1 MSTVLLHSHPIES
14 DSMKTT
20 QRLTAAGASL
30 ALLSAVVVPAQASP
44 AGDNLVISEAYTN
57 GGSASAVYTHK
68 FVELHNP
75 TNSPVSLDGWSLQ
88 YRSSGGSSAP
98 TGVVHL
104 SGTIPAK
111 GYYLVQGNSN
121 GSAGQALPAPDATTG
136 VAFSGTN
143 GTLVLSN
150 QSAALTGL
158 STGSVVSGQDDRV
171 VDLLGYGS
179 SNTFET
185 AAAQSPSANS
195 DPRSM
200 NRAAGGVD
208 TDDNSA
214 DFSLSGTVTPT
225 NSSMEPGEP
234 RDPGDPVDPY
244 PEDPAT
250 PTEVT
255 PIAQIQGTGDSTP
268 LAGQLVTTRG
278 VVTAVYSTGGY
289 NGYYLQTAGTGG
301 ETDDATPGA
310 SDGIFV
316 YSRDTVDDVA
326 LGDHVQVT
334 GTAGEYY
341 TLTQLTVAGGGV
353 EVLDQDATVEPT
365 ELEFPLSEAEKEAHE
380 GVLIAPVGDWTIT
393 DNYDVNSYG
402 SLGIVPG
409 DSPLLNPTTV
419 AEPGAAAQAVM
430 AANDEKLIVLDD
442 GAGTNF
448 MRSPGNQNALPYLDL
463 DDPVRVGSGVDFT
476 TPVILDFRYDAWS
489 FQPLAH
495 LTDENAEQVQPA
507 RFENTR
513 AGEEAPAEVGGTVS
527 VATFNVLN
535 YFTTL
540 GNQFDSCDAYED
552 REGNPIATNRCDP
565 RGAYD
570 EVNLERQ
577 QAKIVE
583 AINGL
588 DASVVGLEEI
598 ENSARF
604 GQDRDHSLATLVEA
618 LNADAGSEKWAY
630 AETPSVTPDLA
641 SQDVIRNAFIYQP
654 EVVETVGESVILD
667 DQVAFDNAREPL
679 AQVFQAVDGDEST
692 RFIAITNHFKSKG
705 SGSGAGNTDIGDGQ
719 GASNADRVA
728 QAEALV
734 AFAAELQAGTGVEKV
749 LLIGDFNSYEKED
762 PIRVMEDAGYVSQA
776 PKTGDHTYAFDG
788 SVGSLDGIL
797 TNAAAE
803 ATVTGAAVW
812 DINADESVALE
823 YSRFNYVNE
832 MLYAADQ
839 WRSSDHDPVLVGL
852 DLETAGGG
860 DNPNKGAGNN
870 NGKGSQGKSG
880 HNPNKGP
887 GNNNGKGDQGKGGN
901 DKGSGNL
908 DRF

>member
-1 MSTVLLHSHPIES
+1 
-14 DSMKTT
+14 
-20 QRLTAAGASL
+20 
-30 ALLSAVVVPAQASP
+30 
-44 AGDNLVISEAYTN
+44 YTN
-57 GGSASAVYTHK
+57 GGSANAVYTHK
-68 FVELHNP
+68 FVELYNP
-75 TNSPVSLDGWSLQ
+75 TDSPVSLEGWSLQ

-98 TGVVHL
+98 TGVVQL
-104 SGTIPAK
+104 SGTIPAQ
-111 GYYLVQGNSN
+111 GYYLVRGNSN
-121 GSAGQALPAPDATTG
+121 GSAGQALPTPDATTG
-136 VAFSGTN
+136 VAFSGTS
-143 GTLVLSN
+143 GTLVLSD

-158 STGSVVSGQDDRV
+158 STGSVLSGQDDRV

-185 AAAQSPSANS
+185 AVAQSPSANS

-208 TDDNSA
+208 TNDNSA

-225 NSSMEPGEP
+225 SSSSEPG
-234 RDPGDPVDPY
+234 DPGDPVDPA
-244 PEDPAT
+244 PEDPVT

-255 PIAQIQGTGDSTP
+255 PITRIQGTGAATP
-268 LAGQLVTTRG
+268 LAGQVVTTRG

-289 NGYYLQTAGTGG
+289 DGYYLQAAGTG
-301 ETDDATPGA
+301 DDAGDGAGA

-341 TLTQLTVAGGGV
+341 ALTQLTVSDGGV
-353 EVLDQDATVEPT
+353 EVLDEDATVEPT
-365 ELEFPLSEAEKEAHE
+365 ELEFPLTEAEKEAHE
-380 GVLIAPVGDWTIT
+380 GMLIAPTGDWTIT

-419 AEPGAAAQAVM
+419 AEPGAPAQAVM
-430 AANDEKLIVLDD
+430 AENDEKLIVLDD

-448 MRSPGNQNALPYLDL
+448 MRSPGNQDALPYLDL

-489 FQPLAH
+489 FQPLGH
-495 LTDENAEQVQPA
+495 LTDENADQVQPA

-513 AGEEAPAEVGGTVS
+513 TGEEAPAEVGGTVS

-540 GNQFDSCDAYED
+540 GNQFESCDAYED
-552 REGNPIATNRCDP
+552 REGNPITTNRCDP

-570 EVNLERQ
+570 EANLERQ

-583 AINGL
+583 AVNGL
-588 DASVVGLEEI
+588 DASVIGLEEI
-598 ENSARF
+598 ENSAAF

-630 AETPSVTPDLA
+630 AVTPSVTPDPA

-654 EVVETVGESVILD
+654 EAVETVGESVILD

-679 AQVFQAVDGDEST
+679 AQVFQPVDGDEST

-734 AFAAELQAGTGVEKV
+734 AFAAELQGRTGVEKV

-776 PKTGDHTYAFDG
+776 PKTGEYTYAFDG

-803 ATVTGAAVW
+803 ATVTGADVW

-823 YSRFNYVNE
+823 YSRYNYVNE

-852 DLETAGGG
+852 DLAPAEVEEPGEPGEPG
-860 DNPNKGAGNN
+860 ESGN
-870 NGKGSQGKSG
+870 GED
-880 HNPNKGP
+880 NPNKGP
-887 GNNNGKGDQGKGGN
+887 GHHSGNNEGGNAPDQNNGVGQNNGVPAPGRGGDHSHRGPGHHGGP
-901 DKGSGNL
+901 GTGVGHPT
-908 DRF
+908 RP

>member
-1 MSTVLLHSHPIES
+1 
-14 DSMKTT
+14 MKTF
-20 QRLTAAGASL
+20 QRLAAAGTSL
-30 ALLSAVVVPAQASP
+30 ALLSAAVVVPAQASP
-44 AGDNLVISEAYTN
+44 AGDNVVISEAYTN
-57 GGSASAVYTHK
+57 GGSANAVYTHK
-68 FVELHNP
+68 FVELYNP
-75 TNSPVSLDGWSLQ
+75 TDSPVSLDGWSLQ
-88 YRSSGGSSAP
+88 YRSSGGASAP
-98 TGVVHL
+98 TGVVQL

-121 GSAGQALPAPDATTG
+121 GSSGQALPAPDASTG
-136 VAFSGTN
+136 IAFAGTN
-143 GTLVLSN
+143 GTLVLSD
-150 QSAALTGL
+150 QSSALTGL
-158 STGSVVSGQDDRV
+158 STGSITDGANAGV

-185 AAAQSPSANS
+185 AAAPSPSANS
-195 DPRSM
+195 DPKSM
-200 NRAAGGVD
+200 NRVAGGVD
-208 TDDNSA
+208 TDDNSS
-214 DFSLSGTVTPT
+214 DFSLSETVTPT
-225 NSSMEPGEP
+225 SSAMEPGEP
-234 RDPGDPVDPY
+234 GEPGEPVEPGPDPEEPV
-244 PEDPAT
+244 T

-255 PIAQIQGTGDSTP
+255 PIAQIQGTGGSSP
-268 LAGQLVTTRG
+268 WAGQVVKTRG

-289 NGYYLQTAGTGG
+289 HGYYLQTAGTGG
-301 ETDDATPGA
+301 ETADATPGA
-310 SDGIFV
+310 SDGLFV
-316 YSRDTVDDVA
+316 YSRDTADDVA
-326 LGDHVQVT
+326 LGAHVQVT
-334 GTAGEYY
+334 GTVGEYY
-341 TLTQLTVAGGGV
+341 ALTQLSVADGGL
-353 EVLDQDATVEPT
+353 EVLDENAAVEPT
-365 ELEFPLSEAEKEAHE
+365 ALEFPLTAAEKEAHE
-380 GVLIAPVGDWTIT
+380 GMVIAPAGDWTIT
-393 DNYDVNSYG
+393 DNYDVNAYG

-419 AEPGAAAQAVM
+419 AEPGAAARAVM
-430 AANDEKLIVLDD
+430 AENDEKLIVLDD
-442 GAGTNF
+442 GASTNF
-448 MRSPGNQNALPYLDL
+448 MRSPGNQEALPYLNL

-476 TPVILDFRYDAWS
+476 TPVILDFRHGAWS
-489 FQPLAH
+489 FQPLGH
-495 LTDENAEQVQPA
+495 LTDENADQVQPA

-513 AGEEAPAEVGGTVS
+513 VDEQSPAEVGGTVS

-540 GNQFDSCDAYED
+540 GNQFGSCDAYED

-604 GQDRDHSLATLVEA
+604 GQDRDHALATLVEA
-618 LNADAGSEKWAY
+618 LNADAGHEKWAY
-630 AETPSVTPDLA
+630 AATPSVTPDLA

-654 EVVETVGESVILD
+654 EAVETVGESVILD

-679 AQVFQAVDGDEST
+679 AQVFQAVDGNEST

-705 SGSGAGNTDIGDGQ
+705 SGSGAGNEDIGDGQ

-734 AFAAELQAGTGVEKV
+734 AFAEQLQADTGVEKV
-749 LLIGDFNSYEKED
+749 LLVGDFNAYEKED
-762 PIRVMEDAGYVSQA
+762 PITVLEDAGYVSQA
-776 PKTGDHTYAFDG
+776 PKTDDHTYAFNG
-788 SVGSLDGIL
+788 SVGSLDGVF

-803 ATVTGAAVW
+803 ATVTGADVW

-823 YSRFNYVNE
+823 YSRYNYVNE

-852 DLETAGGG
+852 DLAPGDGKDKG
-860 DNPNKGAGNN
+860 KGRDNPN
-870 NGKGSQGKSG
+870 Q
-880 HNPNKGP
+880 GP
-887 GNNNGKGDQGKGGN
+887 GNNSGTGH
-901 DKGSGNL
+901 GSGHTG
-908 DRF
+908 RP

>member
-1 MSTVLLHSHPIES
+1 
-14 DSMKTT
+14 MKTF
-20 QRLTAAGASL
+20 QRLTAVGASL
-30 ALLSAVVVPAQASP
+30 ALLSAAVVVPAQASP
-44 AGDNLVISEAYTN
+44 AGDNVVISEAYTN
-57 GGSASAVYTHK
+57 GGSANAVYTHK
-68 FVELHNP
+68 FVELYNP

-98 TGVVHL
+98 TGVVQL

-111 GYYLVQGNSN
+111 GYYLIQGNSN
-121 GSAGQALPAPDATTG
+121 GSTGRALPTPDTSTG
-136 VAFSGTN
+136 VAFAGTS
-143 GTLVLSN
+143 GTLVLSD
-150 QSAALTGL
+150 QSTALTGL
-158 STGSVVSGQDDRV
+158 STGSVTSGQDDRV

-195 DPRSM
+195 DPKSM
-200 NRAAGGVD
+200 NRAPGGVD

-225 NSSMEPGEP
+225 SSAMEPGEP
-234 RDPGDPVDPY
+234 VEPGEPAPEEPVAPG
-244 PEDPAT
+244 
-250 PTEVT
+250 EVT
-255 PIAQIQGTGDSTP
+255 PIAQIQGAGASTP
-268 LAGQLVTTRG
+268 LAGQVVTTRG

-301 ETDDATPGA
+301 EADDATPGA

-316 YSRDTVDDVA
+316 YSRDTADDVA

-341 TLTQLTVAGGGV
+341 ALTQLTVADGGLQI
-353 EVLDQDATVEPT
+353 LDEDATVEAT
-365 ELEFPLSEAEKEAHE
+365 ELDFPLTEAEKEAHE
-380 GVLIAPVGDWTIT
+380 GMLIAPAGDWTIT
-393 DNYDVNSYG
+393 DNYDVNAYG
-402 SLGIVPG
+402 SLGIVSG

-430 AANDEKLIVLDD
+430 AENAEKLIVLDD
-442 GAGTNF
+442 GASTNF
-448 MRSPGNQNALPYLDL
+448 MRSPGNQNALPYLDQ

-476 TPVILDFRYDAWS
+476 TGVILDFRYDAWS
-489 FQPLAH
+489 FQPLGH
-495 LTDENAEQVQPA
+495 LTDENADQVQPA
-507 RFENTR
+507 QFENTR
-513 AGEEAPAEVGGTVS
+513 VDEQAPAEVGGTVS

-540 GNQFDSCDAYED
+540 GNEFDSCDAYED
-552 REGNPIATNRCDP
+552 REGNPIATNRCEP

-570 EVNLERQ
+570 EASLERQ

-583 AINGL
+583 AVNGL

-598 ENSARF
+598 ENSAKF
-604 GQDRDHSLATLVEA
+604 GKDRDHSLATLVEA
-618 LNADAGSEKWAY
+618 LNADAGYDKWAY
-630 AETPSVTPDLA
+630 AATPSVTPDLA

-654 EVVETVGESVILD
+654 DAVEAVGESVILD

-705 SGSGAGNTDIGDGQ
+705 SGSGEGNTDTGDGQ

-734 AFAAELQAGTGVEKV
+734 AFAEDLKASTGVEKV
-749 LLIGDFNSYEKED
+749 LLIGDFNAYEKED
-762 PIRVMEDAGYVSQA
+762 PIKVLEDAGYVSQA
-776 PKTGDHTYAFDG
+776 PKTGDHTYAFG
-788 SVGSLDGIL
+788 GAVGSLDGIF

-803 ATVTGAAVW
+803 ATVTGADVW

-823 YSRFNYVNE
+823 YSRYNYVNE

-852 DLETAGGG
+852 DLATAEAEEPEEPG
-860 DNPNKGAGNN
+860 DGAENPN
-870 NGKGSQGKSG
+870 Q
-880 HNPNKGP
+880 GP
-887 GNNNGKGDQGKGGN
+887 GNNSGYNDGGNAPGQNNGKAHQGRGAENPNQGPGNNSGKGTGAT
-901 DKGSGNL
+901 G
-908 DRF
+908 RP